1 MHSIDWRPV
10 GRLGSLHGFALRAF
24 KNELGVQAPVG
35 CWDVGRLVSL
45 HGFALRAF
53 KNELGVQVGSDGV
66 HHIATQDATG
76 EFGS

>member
-1 MHSIDWRPV
+1 MHSIDWQLV

-53 KNELGVQVGSDGV
+53 KNELGVQAPVGRWDPAGCPHIGV
-66 HHIATQDATG
+66 L
-76 EFGS
+76 